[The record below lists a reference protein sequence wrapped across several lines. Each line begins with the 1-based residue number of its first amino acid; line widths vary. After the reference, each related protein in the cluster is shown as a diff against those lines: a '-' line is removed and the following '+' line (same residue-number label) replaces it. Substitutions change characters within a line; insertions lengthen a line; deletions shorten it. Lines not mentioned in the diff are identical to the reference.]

1 MKNSD
6 SDKFFKF
13 FSLSKTTK
21 ISFPNS
27 SGKRDSEPEK
37 RFITFENAPDCK
49 TMVTRS
55 PVSISVSP

>member
-13 FSLSKTTK
+13 FSLSRTTT

-27 SGKRDSEPEK
+27 RGKRDSEPEK
-37 RFITFENAPDCK
+37 RLITLENAPDCK
-49 TMVTRS
+49 TIVTRS
-55 PVSISVSP
+55 PV

>member
-13 FSLSKTTK
+13 FSLSRTTT

-27 SGKRDSEPEK
+27 RGKRDSEPEK
-37 RFITFENAPDCK
+37 RLITLENAPDCR
-49 TMVTRS
+49 TIVTRS